1 MTVPL
6 GGVAAGMDAALTVER
21 TTGGGVRVT
30 CPDAPGWA
38 AVARTPVELA
48 RALAEGWREAAVAA
62 YAARQ
67 GERYDLAIHDQAAE
81 EVSASGRQLPAD
93 AEERAAMLETLS
105 CSVVPR
111 PAEDRGAAHDPLAW
125 SPLPDG
131 RWVSPSGR
139 RYRSDAQ
146 VVQRIVEK
154 RAAMGV
160 GVVGTPG
167 SGLPQG

>member
-6 GGVAAGMDAALTVER
+6 GAVAAGMDAALTVER

-30 CPDAPGWA
+30 CPDAPGWV
-38 AVARTPVELA
+38 AVARTPHELA

-67 GERYDLAIHDQAAE
+67 GERYDLAVHDQAAE
-81 EVSASGRQLPAD
+81 EVSSTGRQLPED
-93 AEERAAMLETLS
+93 PEERAALLATLS
-105 CSVVPR
+105 CSVIPR
-111 PAEDRGAAHDPLAW
+111 AAEERGAAHDPLAW
-125 SPLPDG
+125 TPLPDG

-139 RYRSDAQ
+139 RYKAETQ
-146 VVQRIVEK
+146 VVRRIVEK

-160 GVVGTPG
+160 DVTDASPR
-167 SGLPQG
+167 GLPQG